1 MTQLEVMLNNIYT
14 LGMRGGGGLLGIWGL
29 YIFFKSLFGE
39 GGRNPTR
46 IVVSVLMIV
55 AAGAMFQP
63 LPKLVEIG
71 KDTGSQLGGGSG
83 YSMPAPEGIDNSPA
97 PGPTVSSAL

>member
-1 MTQLEVMLNNIYT
+1 MTQIEMMLNNVYT
-14 LGMRGGGGLLGIWGL
+14 LGMRAGGGLLGIWGL

-39 GGRNPTR
+39 GGRNPAR

-55 AAGAMFQP
+55 AAGAMFQL

-71 KDTGSQLGGGSG
+71 KDTGSQLGGGG
-83 YSMPAPEGIDNSPA
+83 YSMPAPAGVDAIAVS
-97 PGPTVSSAL
+97 GLTVHAAL

>member
-1 MTQLEVMLNNIYT
+1 MTQIEVMLNNIYM
-14 LGMRGGGGLLGIWGL
+14 LGMRAGGGLLGVWGL

-39 GGRNPTR
+39 GGRNPVR

-55 AAGAMFQP
+55 AAGAMFQL

-71 KDTGSQLGGGSG
+71 KDTGTQLGGGSG
-83 YSMPAPEGIDNSPA
+83 YSMPAPTGLNTAVLPGLTVPA
-97 PGPTVSSAL
+97 AL